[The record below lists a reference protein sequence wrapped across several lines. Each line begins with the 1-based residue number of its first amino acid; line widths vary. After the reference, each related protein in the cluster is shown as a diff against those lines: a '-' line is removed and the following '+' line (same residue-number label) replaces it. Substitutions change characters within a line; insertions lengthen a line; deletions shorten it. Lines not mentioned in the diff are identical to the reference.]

1 MHTHPNARLTPL
13 GRERLLRRHIE
24 ARLPLPTLA
33 AHAGISIRTA
43 YKWLAR
49 YRSGGA
55 SALVDRRSVRRTRR
69 RTLDTQQLK
78 RAVDLR
84 YERCTLRRVARVLAA
99 PLSNVGRVLK
109 GLGLGR
115 LKNLQPAE
123 PVRRYQW
130 ARPGD
135 MIHVDT
141 KQLARFERVGH
152 RITGDRRLGCSPGLP
167 KSVIGSSLV
176 QSPPLPAPASP

>member
-1 MHTHPNARLTPL
+1 MHTHPNARLTRL
-13 GRERLLRRHIE
+13 GRERLLRRHIDHGKGL
-24 ARLPLPTLA
+24 AFLA
-33 AHAGISIRTA
+33 AQSGISVRTA

-55 SALVDRRSVRRTRR
+55 SALVYRRGVRRIQR
-69 RTLDTQQLK
+69 RTLDPLQLQ

-84 YERCTLRRVARVLAA
+84 HKRCTVRRAARVLAA
-99 PLSNVGRVLK
+99 SLSTVGRMLK
-109 GLGLGR
+109 ALGLGR

-141 KQLARFERVGH
+141 
-152 RITGDRRLGCSPGLP
+152 
-167 KSVIGSSLV
+167 
-176 QSPPLPAPASP
+176 